1 MHIFLNVFVFQYS
14 HYLSSMCLYFSAHIN
29 FPQCVCISVLTL
41 TFPFCCCAL
50 LFCVYL
56 GTLLNKQTPIKADTT
71 SIVAGAVVIGSLIVG
86 LLVALLIS
94 RRRSQ
99 REYISAVITAS

>member
-1 MHIFLNVFVFQYS
+1 MHIFLNVFVFQCS

-29 FPQCVCISVLTL
+29 FPILLLCVT
-41 TFPFCCCAL
+41 
-50 LFCVYL
+50 FCVYL
-56 GTLLNKQTPIKADTT
+56 DPLPNKEALKAD
-71 SIVAGAVVIGSLIVG
+71 SKHIMAGAVVIGSLIVG
-86 LLVALLIS
+86 LLVALLIF

>member
-14 HYLSSMCLYFSAHIN
+14 HYLSSMCLYFSTHIN
-29 FPQCVCISVLTL
+29 FPILLLCVT
-41 TFPFCCCAL
+41 
-50 LFCVYL
+50 FCVYL
-56 GTLLNKQTPIKADTT
+56 GTHLNRQTPIKTETT